1 MLLFSYKVERK
12 VTSMYNPKWSHTDA
26 HTDTHTHRY
35 TDTHAHTYFKENTVS
50 VLKFE
55 WFVFL
60 DLLICAG

>member
-1 MLLFSYKVERK
+1 
-12 VTSMYNPKWSHTDA
+12 MYNQKWSHTDA

-35 TDTHAHTYFKENTVS
+35 TDTHAHTYFKGDTVG

-60 DLLICAG
+60 DLLICAGQT